1 MMGPAKQVL
10 RYSVLLVLLGAVTTA
25 QTSSA
30 KAPAPAPTAPGRIG
44 SAVSP
49 VALAIPAGTP
59 PLVAGGAP
67 TSEMLIGAGDL
78 LEVSVYGAPDYI
90 KQVRVNAAGEITLPL
105 AGTVKIGGLTTT
117 QAEDI
122 IAKKLGDGHF
132 FNDPKVSVL
141 EKEFSTQGISV
152 LGEVGKPGI
161 YPLPGS
167 RSLFDALSAAGG
179 TTARAGTIVS
189 ITHRNDPLRTQTVSL
204 TNDGKNS
211 GQANIAVYPGDT
223 VMVSKGGLVYVTGEV
238 KLPGGFVM
246 ENAHMTVLQAVAM
259 AQGTNP
265 TAALDKVELIRN
277 SGQGGKPEATP
288 IPLKKILSAQAPDV
302 NLQPND
308 IVFVPNSRAKS
319 AGKRTLDAIVQVA
332 TGAALVVH

>member
-1 MMGPAKQVL
+1 
-10 RYSVLLVLLGAVTTA
+10 
-25 QTSSA
+25 
-30 KAPAPAPTAPGRIG
+30 
-44 SAVSP
+44 
-49 VALAIPAGTP
+49 
-59 PLVAGGAP
+59 
-67 TSEMLIGAGDL
+67 
-78 LEVSVYGAPDYI
+78 
-90 KQVRVNAAGEITLPL
+90 
-105 AGTVKIGGLTTT
+105 
-117 QAEDI
+117 
-122 IAKKLGDGHF
+122 
-132 FNDPKVSVL
+132 
-141 EKEFSTQGISV
+141 
-152 LGEVGKPGI
+152 
-161 YPLPGS
+161 
-167 RSLFDALSAAGG
+167 
-179 TTARAGTIVS
+179 
-189 ITHRNDPLRTQTVSL
+189 
-204 TNDGKNS
+204 
-211 GQANIAVYPGDT
+211 
-223 VMVSKGGLVYVTGEV
+223 VYVTGEV